1 MSQTPPPPEDD
12 IPHGALIDEGARLV
26 RWLITEMHVLLEG
39 LAGQRPGAAFLR
51 DLARHY
57 LAPAE
62 AALRRAIHLLANSL
76 PAPVTSPSPK
86 SPARSNASK
95 SAGHRPAR
103 PRAPSFRLTEPL
115 PRPRADYLPEALRP
129 RISVPGLTPDPPA
142 RTAPSKPDPAR
153 LEARLLRRLAA
164 LEAAWDNPAAAARR
178 LQRRRARQP
187 AARPRLSFVKIP
199 GLKARPLAGPGEHI
213 LSDLN
218 TATFEAALNTS

>member
-1 MSQTPPPPEDD
+1 MSQSPPPPEDD

-26 RWLITEMHVLLEG
+26 RWLITEMHVLLAG
-39 LAGQRPGAAFLR
+39 LAGQRPAVAFLR

-62 AALRRAIHLLANSL
+62 AVLRRAIHLLANAL
-76 PAPVTSPSPK
+76 PAPV
-86 SPARSNASK
+86 ARAKAQS
-95 SAGHRPAR
+95 PAR
-103 PRAPSFRLTEPL
+103 PRTDDAAQRRPAKPRTPSFRLTEPL

-142 RTAPSKPDPAR
+142 RAAPSKPDPAR

-178 LQRRRARQP
+178 LQRQRARQP

-199 GLKARPLAGPGEHI
+199 GLKARPLADLGERI
-213 LSDLN
+213 LRDLN
-218 TATFEAALNTS
+218 TATFSAALNTS